1 MSFLIILLVVLIHL
15 HVSRPFIFH
24 SSDIPQNNI
33 ILRTKRI
40 SRIGKMRRTTV
51 AISLIYSMFMIVA
64 TIFASA
70 LITNNHL
77 AYATST
83 INSTALTTNALLDY
97 IETKKVR
104 VGDIDIAYKIF
115 GKGKPLLLV
124 PGFSMTMD
132 MWDPNMLNRLS
143 SNHTIIVFDNRGIGQ
158 TTAGNDP
165 QKFSIS
171 QFANDTAGFLAALG
185 LDGNNSNN
193 QAIDIL
199 GLSLGGF
206 IAQEFALT
214 YPDKVDR
221 LILVVSGCGG
231 EESIPPQL
239 SPEAFRSMVSGN
251 ASKDLFLST
260 LFPKEWINE
269 NIDYIEKNFVFP
281 MGKIPAQNL
290 LLQSQAAGKW
300 EACDRLS
307 NITSPTLVVAGTEDI
322 TAPPAN
328 SVMMA
333 ERIPGAWLV
342 QISGGGH
349 GLIFQYPSEFSEV
362 LETFLSVSIEVN
374 VT

>member
-1 MSFLIILLVVLIHL
+1 MITNKKDIGMKKLTFVVISFMTSLLLPTMVIVVGIEA
-15 HVSRPFIFH
+15 VI
-24 SSDIPQNNI
+24 SS
-33 ILRTKRI
+33 
-40 SRIGKMRRTTV
+40 
-51 AISLIYSMFMIVA
+51 SLI
-64 TIFASA
+64 T
-70 LITNNHL
+70 
-77 AYATST
+77 T
-83 INSTALTTNALLDY
+83 INNRLVYAAVSSTNSSTDIASQSFSLDN
-97 IETKKVR
+97 IETKKVK

-115 GKGKPLLLV
+115 GKGKPLLLI

-132 MWDPNMLNRLS
+132 MWDPNVLNRLS

-158 TTAGNDP
+158 TNAGNDTK
-165 QKFSIS
+165 KFSIA
-171 QFANDTAGFLAALG
+171 QFANDTAGFLAALKLNDG
-185 LDGNNSNN
+185 SSGNN
-193 QAIDIL
+193 QPIDIL

-221 LILVVSGCGG
+221 LILLVSGCGG
-231 EESIPPQL
+231 KESIPPQI

-251 ASKDLFLST
+251 ATEELFLST

-281 MGKIPAQNL
+281 MGRIPPQNL
-290 LLQSQAAGKW
+290 LLQSQAAGNW

-307 NITSPTLVVAGTEDI
+307 TITSPTMVVAGTEDI

-342 QISGGGH
+342 QIRGGGH
-349 GLIFQYPSEFSEV
+349 GLIFQHPNEFPEI
-362 LETFLSVSIEVN
+362 LETFFYVS
-374 VT
+374 

>member
-1 MSFLIILLVVLIHL
+1 MKIAFVV
-15 HVSRPFIFH
+15 PFI
-24 SSDIPQNNI
+24 
-33 ILRTKRI
+33 
-40 SRIGKMRRTTV
+40 
-51 AISLIYSMFMIVA
+51 ISLIAIMVIIGAIGA
-64 TIFASA
+64 TIGDVTMAH
-70 LITNNHL
+70 NML
-77 AYATST
+77 AYAAVPFTNSST
-83 INSTALTTNALLDY
+83 ISLDS

-115 GKGKPLLLV
+115 GKGKPLLLI

-132 MWDPNMLNRLS
+132 MWDPNMLIRLS

-158 TTAGNDP
+158 TSAGNDP

-171 QFANDTAGFLAALG
+171 EFANDTADFLAALR
-185 LDGNNSNN
+185 LNNSSSNNN
-193 QAIDIL
+193 QPIDIL

-221 LILVVSGCGG
+221 LILLVSSCGG
-231 EESIPPQL
+231 EESIPPQI

-251 ASKDLFLST
+251 ASRDLFLST

-269 NIDYIEKNFVFP
+269 NMDYIGKNFVFP
-281 MGKIPAQNL
+281 MGKIPAHNL
-290 LLQSQAAGKW
+290 LLQSQAAGNW

-307 NITSPTLVVAGTEDI
+307 NITNPTLIVAGTEDI

-342 QISGGGH
+342 QIRGGGH
-349 GLIFQYPSEFSEV
+349 GLIFRYPNEFSEV
-362 LETFLSVSIEVN
+362 LETFLSVSGFILFS
-374 VT
+374 

>member
-1 MSFLIILLVVLIHL
+1 MKFKYKFPNGWMSLKMIHISMV
-15 HVSRPFIFH
+15 VSRFAR
-24 SSDIPQNNI
+24 
-33 ILRTKRI
+33 ILSI
-40 SRIGKMRRTTV
+40 STIVTV
-51 AISLIYSMFMIVA
+51 SLAI
-64 TIFASA
+64 AS
-70 LITNNHL
+70 ITNNPL
-77 AYATST
+77 AYSTST
-83 INSTALTTNALLDY
+83 INSTAITTNAFLDN

-115 GKGKPLLLV
+115 GKGKPLLLI

-143 SNHTIIVFDNRGIGQ
+143 SSHTVIVFDNRGIGQ
-158 TTAGNDP
+158 TTAGIEP

-185 LDGNNSNN
+185 LDGNNSTFSD
-193 QAIDIL
+193 QLIDIL

-251 ASKDLFLST
+251 ASEDLFLST
-260 LFPKEWINE
+260 LFPREWINE
-269 NIDYIEKNFVFP
+269 NMDYIEENFVFP
-281 MGKIPAQNL
+281 MGKLPAQNL
-290 LLQSQAAGKW
+290 LLQSQAAGNW
-300 EACDRLS
+300 EACDRLP
-307 NITSPTLVVAGTEDI
+307 NIINPTLIVSGTEDV
-322 TAPPAN
+322 TSPPAN

-342 QISGGGH
+342 QIREGGH
-349 GLIFQYPSEFSEV
+349 GLIFQYPNEFSEIV
-362 LETFLSVSIEVN
+362 ETFLSVS
-374 VT
+374 

>member
-1 MSFLIILLVVLIHL
+1 MIGRD
-15 HVSRPFIFH
+15 VSKTIYT
-24 SSDIPQNNI
+24 SKKLSGSA
-33 ILRTKRI
+33 RI
-40 SRIGKMRRTTV
+40 SLVFSLLTIVTMGL
-51 AISLIYSMFMIVA
+51 AIVS
-64 TIFASA
+64 
-70 LITNNHL
+70 ITNSPL
-77 AYATST
+77 VYATST
-83 INSTALTTNALLDY
+83 INSTAITTNAFLDN

-115 GKGKPLLLV
+115 GKGKPLLLI

-132 MWDPNMLNRLS
+132 MWDPNMLIRLS
-143 SNHTIIVFDNRGIGQ
+143 SNHTVVVFDNRGISQ
-158 TTAGNDP
+158 TTTGTDP

-171 QFANDTAGFLAALG
+171 QFANDTTGFLSAMR
-185 LDGNNSNN
+185 LDGRDSGSSNSNN
-193 QAIDIL
+193 NQPIDIL

-221 LILVVSGCGG
+221 LILLVSSCGG
-231 EESIPPQL
+231 KESIPPQL

-281 MGKIPAQNL
+281 MGKTSPQNL
-290 LLQSQAAGKW
+290 LLQSQAAGNW
-300 EACDRLS
+300 EACDRIS
-307 NITSPTLVVAGTEDI
+307 NITNPTLVVAGTEDI

-342 QISGGGH
+342 QMRGGGH
-349 GLIFQYPSEFSEV
+349 GLMFQFPNEFSEIV
-362 LETFLSVSIEVN
+362 ETFFSVS
-374 VT
+374 

>member
-1 MSFLIILLVVLIHL
+1 MRRIFAISLFLFLLVV
-15 HVSRPFIFH
+15 S
-24 SSDIPQNNI
+24 
-33 ILRTKRI
+33 
-40 SRIGKMRRTTV
+40 
-51 AISLIYSMFMIVA
+51 
-64 TIFASA
+64 TIFVSAS
-70 LITNNHL
+70 IINNLL

-83 INSTALTTNALLDY
+83 VNSTAIATNAFLDN

-115 GKGKPLLLV
+115 GKGKPMLLV

-132 MWDPNMLNRLS
+132 MWDPNMINRLS

-158 TTAGNDP
+158 TTAGNDS

-171 QFANDTAGFLAALG
+171 QFANDTAGFLAALK

-193 QAIDIL
+193 SDNQPIDML

-206 IAQEFALT
+206 IVQEFALT

-231 EESIPPQL
+231 EKSIPPQL

-251 ASKDLFLST
+251 ASEDLFLST
-260 LFPKEWINE
+260 LFPREWINE

-290 LLQSQAAGKW
+290 LLQSQAAGNW
-300 EACDRLS
+300 EAYDRLS
-307 NITSPTLVVAGTEDI
+307 NISNPTLVVAGTEDI
-322 TAPPAN
+322 TSPPAN
-328 SVMMA
+328 SMMMA

-342 QISGGGH
+342 QMRGGGH
-349 GLIFQYPSEFSEV
+349 GLMFQFPNEFSEIV
-362 LETFLSVSIEVN
+362 
-374 VT
+374 

>member
-1 MSFLIILLVVLIHL
+1 M
-15 HVSRPFIFH
+15 
-24 SSDIPQNNI
+24 
-33 ILRTKRI
+33 
-40 SRIGKMRRTTV
+40 
-51 AISLIYSMFMIVA
+51 
-64 TIFASA
+64 
-70 LITNNHL
+70 
-77 AYATST
+77 
-83 INSTALTTNALLDY
+83 
-97 IETKKVR
+97 
-104 VGDIDIAYKIF
+104 
-115 GKGKPLLLV
+115 LLV

-132 MWDPNMLNRLS
+132 MWDPNMINRLS

-158 TTAGNDP
+158 TTAGNDS

-171 QFANDTAGFLAALG
+171 QFANDTAGFLAALK

-193 QAIDIL
+193 SDNQPIDML

-206 IAQEFALT
+206 IVQEFALT

-251 ASKDLFLST
+251 ASEDLFLST
-260 LFPKEWINE
+260 LFPREWINE

-290 LLQSQAAGKW
+290 LLQSQAAGNW
-300 EACDRLS
+300 EAYDRLS
-307 NITSPTLVVAGTEDI
+307 NISNPTLVVAGTEDI
-322 TAPPAN
+322 TSPPAN

-342 QISGGGH
+342 QIREGGH
-349 GLIFQYPSEFSEV
+349 GLIFQYPNEFSEI
-362 LETFLSVSIEVN
+362 LETFLSVS
-374 VT
+374 

>member
-1 MSFLIILLVVLIHL
+1 MSVI
-15 HVSRPFIFH
+15 
-24 SSDIPQNNI
+24 
-33 ILRTKRI
+33 
-40 SRIGKMRRTTV
+40 
-51 AISLIYSMFMIVA
+51 AIMVFTSG
-64 TIFASA
+64 

-77 AYATST
+77 AYSTST
-83 INSTALTTNALLDY
+83 INSTATATTTNAFLDN

-115 GKGKPLLLV
+115 GKGKPMLLV

-143 SNHTIIVFDNRGIGQ
+143 SNHTVIVFDNRGIGQ
-158 TTAGNDP
+158 TTTGNDS
-165 QKFSIS
+165 QKFSIP
-171 QFANDTAGFLAALG
+171 QFANDTASLLAALK
-185 LDGNNSNN
+185 LDGNNSNSNSNN
-193 QAIDIL
+193 QPIDIL

-231 EESIPPQL
+231 KESIPPQL

-290 LLQSQAAGKW
+290 LLQSEAAGKW

-307 NITSPTLVVAGTEDI
+307 NITSSTLVVAGTEDI

-342 QISGGGH
+342 QVKGGGH
-349 GLIFQYPSEFSEV
+349 GLIFQYPNEFSEV
-362 LETFLSVSIEVN
+362 MEIFFSLS
-374 VT
+374 

>member
-1 MSFLIILLVVLIHL
+1 MISLVLAVMSSIGVIVT
-15 HVSRPFIFH
+15 
-24 SSDIPQNNI
+24 SDVTMTANNI
-33 ILRTKRI
+33 SAYAAVSSTN
-40 SRIGKMRRTTV
+40 SSTTTV
-51 AISLIYSMFMIVA
+51 SQSFSLD
-64 TIFASA
+64 
-70 LITNNHL
+70 N
-77 AYATST
+77 
-83 INSTALTTNALLDY
+83 

-104 VGDIDIAYKIF
+104 VGDIDIAYNIF
-115 GKGKPLLLV
+115 GKGKPMLLI

-158 TTAGNDP
+158 TTAGDDP

-185 LDGNNSNN
+185 LDGNNSNSSN
-193 QAIDIL
+193 SNSQPIDIL

-206 IAQEFALT
+206 IAQEFTLT

-231 EESIPPQL
+231 KESIPPQL

-269 NIDYIEKNFVFP
+269 NINYIEKNFVFP

-290 LLQSQAAGKW
+290 LLQSQAAGNW

-307 NITSPTLVVAGTEDI
+307 NITNPTLIVSGTEDI

-342 QISGGGH
+342 QIIGGGH
-349 GLIFQYPSEFSEV
+349 GLIFQYPNEFSEI
-362 LETFLSVSIEVN
+362 LEMFLSVSR
-374 VT
+374 